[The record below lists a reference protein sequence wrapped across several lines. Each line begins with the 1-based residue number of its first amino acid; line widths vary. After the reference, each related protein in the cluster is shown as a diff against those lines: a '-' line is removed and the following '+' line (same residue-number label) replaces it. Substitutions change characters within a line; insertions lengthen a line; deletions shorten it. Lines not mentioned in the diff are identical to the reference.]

1 MYAIRKLH
9 VLGQVNQEPH
19 GRQHQTDVHACAF
32 GEAGGRSYVIA
43 HIKLTRLSSGR
54 RRGGPRGVGTEQT
67 QVKQYPV
74 AVIGAGPY
82 GISVA
87 AHLRSRGIPALV
99 FGRPMA
105 FWDRM
110 PNGMFLKSVWSASS
124 IADPHGLYTL
134 DRYVA
139 TTGYQH
145 QEPVPLPDFVEYGRW
160 VQRNTIPDVDPALV
174 QSLARDG
181 DQFRVEL
188 DDGRSVAAGSVVVA
202 TGIQSFAHL
211 PAFAHDLPS
220 SLASHTQDHKAFSQ
234 FAGKRVAVLGRGQ
247 SAVQTAA
254 FLHEAGASHVEV
266 IAHGPIIW
274 SQRKLYEMGGLVQQ
288 TFYAPSDV
296 GPAGLTWIIHFP
308 SIYYLFPE
316 KLRAKIDRRATR
328 PAGAKW
334 LRDRV
339 EGHVAVTAGAEVAKA
354 RPHGDELELT
364 LTDGTTRV
372 VDHLFAGTGYRP
384 DIDRLTFIDP
394 VMREQVRRAGTLP
407 LLDTAYQSSVPGLFF
422 VGAIAAHNFG
432 PLTRFVAGT
441 GVAARHITHC
451 LSRGGDQAEM
461 NDSEHLT
468 SVRG

>member
-1 MYAIRKLH
+1 M
-9 VLGQVNQEPH
+9 
-19 GRQHQTDVHACAF
+19 
-32 GEAGGRSYVIA
+32 
-43 HIKLTRLSSGR
+43 
-54 RRGGPRGVGTEQT
+54 EQA

-87 AHLRSRGIPALV
+87 AHLRNRGIPAIV
-99 FGRPMA
+99 FGKSMA

-124 IADPHGLYTL
+124 IADPNGLYTL

-139 TTGYQH
+139 STGFQH

-160 VQRNTIPDVDPALV
+160 VQRNTIPDVDPAFV
-174 QSLARDG
+174 QSLSRDG
-181 DQFRVEL
+181 DNFRLEL
-188 DDGRSVAAGSVVVA
+188 DDGRSVTASSVVVA

-211 PAFAHDLPS
+211 PVFAHDLPPA
-220 SLASHTQDHKAFSQ
+220 LASHTQDHTEFSG

-254 FLHEAGASHVEV
+254 FLNEAGASHVEV

-274 SQRKLYEMGGLVQQ
+274 NQRKLYEKGSLVRRI
-288 TFYAPSDV
+288 FYAPSDV

-308 SIYYLFPE
+308 SMYYMFPE
-316 KLRAKIDRRATR
+316 ELRAKIDQRATR

-339 EGHVAVTAGAEVAKA
+339 EGHVAVTAGAVVAKA

-364 LTDGTTRV
+364 LTDGTTRI

-394 VMREQVRRAGTLP
+394 VMREQVHRAGTMP
-407 LLDTAYQSSVPGLFF
+407 LLDSCYQSSVPGLFF

-441 GVAARHITHC
+441 GVAARHVTHA
-451 LSRGGDQAEM
+451 LTRGGAFVNVHETE
-461 NDSEHLT
+461 SLT
-468 SVRG
+468 SVRS

>member
-1 MYAIRKLH
+1 MRGNP
-9 VLGQVNQEPH
+9 LG
-19 GRQHQTDVHACAF
+19 
-32 GEAGGRSYVIA
+32 GEWSNKR
-43 HIKLTRLSSGR
+43 
-54 RRGGPRGVGTEQT
+54 
-67 QVKQYPV
+67 VKQNPV

-82 GISVA
+82 GIAVA
-87 AHLRSRGIPALV
+87 AHLRNRGIPTLV
-99 FGRPMA
+99 FGKPMA

-124 IADPHGLYTL
+124 IADPHRLYTL

-160 VQRNTIPDVDPALV
+160 VQRNTIPDVDPTFV
-174 QSLARDG
+174 QALARDG
-181 DQFRVEL
+181 DQFRLEL
-188 DDGRSVAAGSVVVA
+188 DDDRAVTARSVIVA

-220 SLASHTQDHKAFSQ
+220 TLASHTQEHKEFSK

-254 FLHEAGASHVEV
+254 FLHEAGADVEV
-266 IAHGPIIW
+266 IARGPIIW
-274 SQRKLYEMGGLVQQ
+274 IQRKLYEKGGPARHL
-288 TFYAPSDV
+288 FYTWSDV
-296 GPAGLTWIIHFP
+296 GPPGLNWIIQYP
-308 SIYYLFPE
+308 SIYYMLPE
-316 KLRAKIDRRATR
+316 ETRAKIDLRATR

-334 LRDRV
+334 LRARV
-339 EGHVAVTAGAEVAKA
+339 EGQVRVTAGAEVAKA

-372 VDHLFAGTGYRP
+372 VDHIFAGTGYRP

-394 VMREQVRRAGTLP
+394 VMREQVRRTGTLP
-407 LLDTAYQSSVPGLFF
+407 LLDTSFQSSVPGLFF
-422 VGAIAAHNFG
+422 VGAIASYNFG

-441 GVAARHITHC
+441 GVAARHITHR
-451 LSRGGDQAEM
+451 LAGGGHQPETY
-461 NDSEHLT
+461 DSESLT
-468 SVRG
+468 SIRG

>member
-1 MYAIRKLH
+1 MEKT
-9 VLGQVNQEPH
+9 P
-19 GRQHQTDVHACAF
+19 
-32 GEAGGRSYVIA
+32 
-43 HIKLTRLSSGR
+43 
-54 RRGGPRGVGTEQT
+54 
-67 QVKQYPV
+67 VKQYPV
-74 AVIGAGPY
+74 AIIGAGPY

-87 AHLRSRGIPALV
+87 AHLRNRGIPTLV
-99 FGRPMA
+99 FGKPMA

-124 IADPHGLYTL
+124 IADPHKLYTL

-139 TTGYQH
+139 STGYQH

-160 VQRNTIPDVDPALV
+160 VQRNTVPDVDPSFV

-181 DQFRVEL
+181 DRFRVEL
-188 DDGRSVAAGSVVVA
+188 DDGRSVSAGSVVVA

-211 PAFAHDLPS
+211 PAFAHDLPP
-220 SLASHTQDHKAFSQ
+220 SLASHTQDHKEFSK
-234 FAGKRVAVLGRGQ
+234 FTGKRVAVLGRGQ

-254 FLHEAGASHVEV
+254 FLSEAGASHVEI

-274 SQRKLYEMGGLVQQ
+274 SQRKLYEMGGLVQRA
-288 TFYAPSDV
+288 FYAPSDI
-296 GPAGLTWIIHFP
+296 GPAGLTWVIHFAP
-308 SIYYLFPE
+308 FYYMLPE
-316 KLRAKIDRRATR
+316 ELRAKVDRRATR

-334 LRDRV
+334 LRNRV
-339 EGHVAVTAGAEVAKA
+339 EGHVAVTAGPEIAKA

-394 VMREQVRRAGTLP
+394 VMREHVQRAGTMP
-407 LLDTAYQSSVPGLFF
+407 LLDTSYQSSVPGLFF

-441 GVAARHITHC
+441 GVAARHITHR
-451 LSRGGDQAEM
+451 LTRDTAQTELD
-461 NDSEHLT
+461 NSENLT
-468 SVRG
+468 SIRG